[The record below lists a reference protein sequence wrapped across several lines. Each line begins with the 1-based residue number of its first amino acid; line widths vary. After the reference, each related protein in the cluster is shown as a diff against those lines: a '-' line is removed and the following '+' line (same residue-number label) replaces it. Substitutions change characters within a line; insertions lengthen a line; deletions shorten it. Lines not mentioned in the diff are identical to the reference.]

1 MTINYNSGAPQ
12 GWPSFRFQFYSA
24 TISGFESAPLLDRAT
39 LETQIGNALT
49 AQGPSFPA
57 RTVAQANANP
67 QARVWFAIRC
77 VLERPNCGALTPAL
91 VSEPTLA
98 FQLAAFFDPDA
109 PSRPIRIG
117 LPVDTT
123 PAGLR
128 KFDKNTAFVMSD
140 VLCGQVTKMSSVS
153 FLDLVLSILPFP
165 LHKDLPTGDM
175 KPCAGGMVCSF
186 SIPIITIVALI
197 LLIIFVKLL
206 DMIFFWMPFFQICL
220 PLPNFS
226 AKES

>member
-1 MTINYNSGAPQ
+1 M
-12 GWPSFRFQFYSA
+12 
-24 TISGFESAPLLDRAT
+24 
-39 LETQIGNALT
+39 
-49 AQGPSFPA
+49 
-57 RTVAQANANP
+57 
-67 QARVWFAIRC
+67 
-77 VLERPNCGALTPAL
+77 
-91 VSEPTLA
+91 
-98 FQLAAFFDPDA
+98 AAYFDPDA

-117 LPVDTT
+117 LPVDTS

-140 VLCGQVTKMSSVS
+140 VLCGQVSKMSGTSFGDLIRSV
-153 FLDLVLSILPFP
+153 LPFP
-165 LHKDLPTGDM
+165 LHQDLNTGDM
-175 KPCAGGMVCSF
+175 QPCGGGAGWGMVCSF

-206 DMIFFWMPFFQICL
+206 DIVFFWMPFFQICL